1 MPAPSTLAAWKQRL
15 LSHAR
20 ESLATCPS
28 GHIFLA
34 DPPATPPPDRA
45 AAVRGFRDNAGHRRA
60 IDEAF
65 LSWMLRLRPE
75 GNTRP
80 PDPDAALWTSL
91 AVGEPLPNKLLS
103 DAGPLFPHRHHLP
116 IEVWTEMELSGVH
129 ALANAGRDAM
139 HRARLRSA
147 IVWLCENIQP
157 DNATQHPWGVHA
169 FAALGV
175 AGYPD
180 AAYYAEQLLHNALVR
195 AGVADWFSG
204 CILLDA
210 ARNIT
215 PSEPT

>member
-1 MPAPSTLAAWKQRL
+1 MPDASERRETWKRRL
-15 LSHAR
+15 LAHAR
-20 ESLATCPS
+20 DSLATCPS
-28 GHIFLA
+28 GEIFLGE
-34 DPPATPPPDRA
+34 PSSTPQDERGA
-45 AAVRGFRDNAGHRRA
+45 VVRGFRDNAGHRRA
-60 IDEAF
+60 IDVPF
-65 LSWMLRLRPE
+65 LAWLLRVKPE
-75 GNTRP
+75 GRSNP
-80 PDPDAALWTSL
+80 QDPDAALWTSL

-103 DAGPLFPHRHHLP
+103 DTGPLFPHHHHLP

-129 ALANAGRDAM
+129 ALANAGRDTP

-147 IVWLCENIQP
+147 IGWLCEHIQP

-195 AGVADWFSG
+195 TGVADWFSG

-210 ARNIT
+210 ARNIR
-215 PSEPT
+215 PS